1 METVHAMC
9 IIADHPVPERLAV
22 HAGRL
27 RSFLPAHARKRISDR
42 EQAPRHARVGL
53 SLGELA
59 QRRWSPIPSYGQ
71 RRHDAFSESR
81 RIGNH
86 DPAHRVIRR
95 SATGVILSV
104 RRYDKA
110 LKSDSI
116 GKPTADAGGF
126 KGCARF
132 GML

>member
-104 RRYDKA
+104 RRYYT
-110 LKSDSI
+110 I
-116 GKPTADAGGF
+116 TQ
-126 KGCARF
+126 ARARAAARAF
-132 GML
+132 RLFETELRRP